1 MANEG
6 DSGRRPGGSRVGS
19 QGRGSGSQGG
29 RSPLGEGSHDG
40 ISHGRGRSP
49 QAGSGGRVRPWQR
62 MLVVGVLVLIGAT
75 IVLFLALYG
84 RDALTYLTGGRRVQQ
99 QAARLGPLSPV
110 VCIGLV
116 VVQQLSAVIPAE
128 PVELAAGYAFGFWQ
142 GALVCLAGSV
152 AGALAIMGVVRLVGD
167 RALRVLVPARRVD
180 QLERFGASPR
190 FELVLFVYFLVPGLP
205 KDVMT
210 YAAALS
216 GMPAR
221 RVVLITTVGRIPSIA
236 ASTLASSLA
245 ADGDWRA
252 AGIVLAVIVALVIV
266 GALAYARVRKRA
278 SVK

>member
-1 MANEG
+1 M
-6 DSGRRPGGSRVGS
+6 
-19 QGRGSGSQGG
+19 
-29 RSPLGEGSHDG
+29 
-40 ISHGRGRSP
+40 
-49 QAGSGGRVRPWQR
+49 
-62 MLVVGVLVLIGAT
+62 
-75 IVLFLALYG
+75 
-84 RDALTYLTGGRRVQQ
+84 
-99 QAARLGPLSPV
+99 
-110 VCIGLV
+110 
-116 VVQQLSAVIPAE
+116 
-128 PVELAAGYAFGFWQ
+128 ELAAGYAFGFWQ